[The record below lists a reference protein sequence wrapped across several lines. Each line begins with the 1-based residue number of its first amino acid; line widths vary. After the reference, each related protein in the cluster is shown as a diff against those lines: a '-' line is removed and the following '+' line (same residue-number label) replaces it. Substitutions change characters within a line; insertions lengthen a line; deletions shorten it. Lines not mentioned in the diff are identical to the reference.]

1 MPSSYRSQPQCVAYD
16 SLECGYGVAILLGF
30 ESVLSYISVHLV
42 AISVCNL
49 VTIVNQS
56 SNLDVVNTVRFLGQ
70 ETNIL
75 DCYGVSPVASS
86 LAGNNLNLGVSY
98 NEQYSIV
105 CNQSAIDTLVSIV
118 SASERSARSSS
129 VAVGNIVI
137 VASQVLGCT
146 GSNQIL
152 QLVVAVLIGSVGVQ
166 LVLQIMCINRISYI
180 STINLIYDNLLVGTI
195 SEVNASLNSPILTQI
210 VFSLLVIRNEQDV
223 LRRST
228 GGVDVV
234 NVVTNNCSRYLIIN
248 RRRSGYRSRLLVPV
262 SINLDLVRRT
272 SLNAGNLARNYSSL
286 GDNRIA
292 RGGEVAGN
300 DYSPVVL
307 LNAIIDVSIIELV
320 GLAADGSSRRTNVG
334 YFLNFG
340 RNRLQPDQPCCC
352 VRSIA

>member
-1 MPSSYRSQPQCVAYD
+1 
-16 SLECGYGVAILLGF
+16 
-30 ESVLSYISVHLV
+30 
-42 AISVCNL
+42 
-49 VTIVNQS
+49 
-56 SNLDVVNTVRFLGQ
+56 
-70 ETNIL
+70 
-75 DCYGVSPVASS
+75 
-86 LAGNNLNLGVSY
+86 
-98 NEQYSIV
+98 
-105 CNQSAIDTLVSIV
+105 
-118 SASERSARSSS
+118 
-129 VAVGNIVI
+129 
-137 VASQVLGCT
+137 
-146 GSNQIL
+146 
-152 QLVVAVLIGSVGVQ
+152 
-166 LVLQIMCINRISYI
+166 MCINRISYI

-340 RNRLQPDQPCCC
+340 RNSYNQISLVVAVQIN
-352 VRSIA
+352 SLME

>member
-1 MPSSYRSQPQCVAYD
+1 MLRRSC
-16 SLECGYGVAILLGF
+16 
-30 ESVLSYISVHLV
+30 
-42 AISVCNL
+42 
-49 VTIVNQS
+49 
-56 SNLDVVNTVRFLGQ
+56 
-70 ETNIL
+70 
-75 DCYGVSPVASS
+75 
-86 LAGNNLNLGVSY
+86 
-98 NEQYSIV
+98 
-105 CNQSAIDTLVSIV
+105 
-118 SASERSARSSS
+118 RSSS
-129 VAVGNIVI
+129 AGSVNIVI

-166 LVLQIMCINRISYI
+166 LVLQGMCINRISYI

-210 VFSLLVIRNEQDV
+210 VFSLLVVRNEQDV
-223 LRRST
+223 LRRSA

-262 SINLDLVRRT
+262 AINLDLVRRT

-307 LNAIIDVSIIELV
+307 LVPS
-320 GLAADGSSRRTNVG
+320 
-334 YFLNFG
+334 
-340 RNRLQPDQPCCC
+340 
-352 VRSIA
+352 